1 MRFTRSSGILLH
13 PSSLPGRFGIGDLG
27 PEAHRFVDFLAE
39 TGQGWWQ
46 VLPLGPTGGMNSPY
60 QSHSSF
66 AGNFLLISPEAMVEH
81 GWLQPGDLPDKL
93 NSKPNWVD
101 FPAVARLKERLLR
114 RAFQKCAGDDPGFQ
128 RFLEASTHWLDDYAL
143 FEALKK
149 ESAGKPWFKWAPAL
163 VARQPAAL
171 AKWREKLAGEIRYQ
185 QFVQYVFAIQ
195 MQKLRDH
202 CLEKQIKLI
211 GDIPIFTAHDS
222 ADVWSRPDLFFLDRR
237 GRPTVQAGVP
247 PDLFSSTGQLW
258 GNPLYRWEVHEQEGF
273 KWWID
278 RLSALLVWVD
288 VIRIDHFR
296 GFEAYWEVPGK
307 AKTAATGRWVKSPGV
322 AFFQALQ
329 QRFIDLPLI
338 AEDLGVITAEV
349 DALREQF
356 DLPGMRVL
364 QFGFATSASEEKYLP
379 HRFVSHCVAYTGT
392 HDNDTSVGWLTTSN
406 AQTTLSRE
414 EVQAERAY
422 ALRYVGT
429 DGKEFHWDMIRLAFG
444 SVADVA
450 IVPMQDLLGLGSSAR
465 MNIPGKAEGNWAWR
479 FDAAQL
485 SPTVRDRLAELTAVF
500 GRWNGAIPERLDPH
514 HVPRQAHTKPLV
526 ASKATRHA
534 TRGKILKTKRS

>member
-1 MRFTRSSGILLH
+1 MRFPRSSGVLLH
-13 PSSLPGRFGIGDLG
+13 PSSLPSRFGIGDLG
-27 PEAHRFVDFLAE
+27 PEAHRFVNFLAE

-66 AGNFLLISPEAMVEH
+66 AGNFLLISPEAMVEQ
-81 GWLQPGDLPDKL
+81 GWLQPDDLPDKTI
-93 NSKPNWVD
+93 SKPDRVD

-114 RAFQKCAGDDPGFQ
+114 RAFQKCSQDDLGFQ
-128 RFLEASTHWLDDYAL
+128 RFLEASAHWLDDYAL
-143 FEALKK
+143 FEALKR
-149 ESAGKPWFKWAPAL
+149 ESGGKPWFDWEPAL
-163 VARQPAAL
+163 VTRKPTAL
-171 AKWREKLAGEIRYQ
+171 AKWREKLAEEIRYQ
-185 QFVQYVFAIQ
+185 QFVQYVFATQ

-202 CLEKQIKLI
+202 CLEKQVKLI
-211 GDIPIFTAHDS
+211 GDIPIFAAHDS

-258 GNPLYRWEVHEQEGF
+258 GNPLYRWDVHQNEGF

-296 GFEAYWEVPGK
+296 GFEAYWEVAGK
-307 AKTAATGRWVKSPGV
+307 ATTAASGRWVKSPGV

-364 QFGFATSASEEKYLP
+364 QFGFSTTSSEEKYLP
-379 HRFVSHCVAYTGT
+379 HRFISHCVAYTGT
-392 HDNDTSVGWLTTSN
+392 HDNDTSLGWLTAAK
-406 AQTTLSRE
+406 AQTTQSKE

-422 ALRYVGT
+422 ALRYAGT
-429 DGKEFHWDMIRLAFG
+429 DGKEFHWDMIRLALG
-444 SVADVA
+444 SVADLA
-450 IVPMQDLLGLGSSAR
+450 IVPMQDLLGLGSAAR
-465 MNIPGKAEGNWAWR
+465 MNIPGKAEGNWGWR

-485 SPTVRDRLAELTAVF
+485 TPAVKNRLAELTAIF
-500 GRWNGAIPERLDPH
+500 GRWNGAIPGRLDPH
-514 HVPRQAHTKPLV
+514 HVPRKAQKERGAANGAARKPTQ
-526 ASKATRHA
+526 SRIPKAK
-534 TRGKILKTKRS
+534 RG